1 MADPPRSMRVGNGKV
16 VVLFTDKEARAL
28 IGVVEGGDD
37 VKTLAPLFRALDALK
52 ESVGWGKDGMM

>member
-1 MADPPRSMRVGNGKV
+1 MSDASIWLSRRGC
-16 VVLFTDKEARAL
+16 RRL